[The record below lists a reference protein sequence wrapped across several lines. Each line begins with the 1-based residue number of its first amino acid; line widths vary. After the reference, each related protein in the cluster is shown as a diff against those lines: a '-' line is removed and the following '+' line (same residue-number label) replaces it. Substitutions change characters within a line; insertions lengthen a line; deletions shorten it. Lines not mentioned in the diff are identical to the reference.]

1 MQFDLTR
8 SSNGVTRRQIGK
20 FLCVAPFLRS
30 LLAYSQT
37 STDGKSSELDLES
50 SDAHLVAS
58 FHWAKK
64 QALSY
69 VFDNDPV
76 GPWYEAALPGRHAF
90 CMRDTAHQA
99 DGAQALGLARYNHNM
114 LRRFAENI
122 SASRDWCSYWEID
135 RLNRPAPVDY
145 KNDNEFWYN
154 LPANY
159 DVLDACYRM
168 YLWTGDKSY
177 VEDPVFLNFYDRTVT
192 DYTAR
197 WDLSPDRI
205 MKRTSNIETPPYFRG
220 DPTYEESSRD
230 NLVGIDLL
238 ATQYAAFRAYAA
250 IQAIRGNMKSAQDS
264 LRTASQIKTLINTVW
279 WNASQG
285 YFYAFFNKQHQFT
298 GRAGADLLYRDAAD
312 DGPKTASA
320 LQTLLA
326 TMKTEPASAVEAKSH
341 YADILYRYG
350 QPEAAYAQ
358 IMDLTRDGRERREYP
373 EVSYSAIGALVTG
386 LMGIRVEPTLPIKE
400 IVIAQPFR
408 TVVETLPQLT
418 AMTDWVELRNLPL
431 QDSVISVRHQGNR
444 ETILTNHGKTAMNW
458 KASFAGQFEV
468 LPINGK
474 PVKSH
479 TLSKYF
485 GRAITW
491 IVLTVPAGSTVEAK
505 APR

>member
-1 MQFDLTR
+1 MQFDLTG
-8 SSNGVTRRQIGK
+8 SPNGITRRQIGK
-20 FLCVAPFLRS
+20 FLCVAPFLRTLS
-30 LLAYSQT
+30 GHSQMMT
-37 STDGKSSELDLES
+37 GGESSELDLAS

-99 DGAQALGLARYNHNM
+99 DGAQALGLAKYNHNM

-145 KNDNEFWYN
+145 KSDTEFWYN

-168 YLWTGDKSY
+168 YLWTRDKSY
-177 VEDPVFLNFYDRTVT
+177 IEDPVFLNFYDRTVT

-197 WDLSPDRI
+197 WSLSPDRI
-205 MKRTSNIETPPYFRG
+205 MKRTSNIEEPPFFRG
-220 DPTYEESSRD
+220 DPTYEESSRET
-230 NLVGIDLL
+230 LVGIDLL

-250 IQAIRGNMKSAQDS
+250 IQAIRGNRKSAQSS
-264 LRTASQIKTLINTVW
+264 LQTASQIKTLINTVW

-298 GRAGADLLYRDAAD
+298 GRAGAGLLYRDAAD

-320 LQTLLA
+320 LQTLLV
-326 TMKTEPASAVEAKSH
+326 TMKSEPASAVEAKSH

-358 IMDLTRDGRERREYP
+358 IMNLTREGRERREYP
-373 EVSYSAIGALVTG
+373 EVSYSVIGALVTG
-386 LMGIRVEPTLPIKE
+386 LMGIHTEPTLPIKD
-400 IVIAQPFR
+400 IVNAQSF
-408 TVVETLPQLT
+408 TIVVETLPQLT
-418 AMTDWVELRNLPL
+418 TTTDWVELRNLPL

-444 ETILTNHGKTAMNW
+444 ETILTNHGKTVMNW
-458 KASFAGQFEV
+458 KASFAGQFER
-468 LPINGK
+468 LLINGK

-479 TLSKYF
+479 TSSKYF
-485 GRAITW
+485 GRVITGTT
-491 IVLTVPAGSTVEAK
+491 LTVTPGQSMQTRVAD
-505 APR
+505 

>member
-8 SSNGVTRRQIGK
+8 SSNGITRRQIGK
-20 FLCVAPFLRS
+20 FLFAAPFLS
-30 LLAYSQT
+30 SFSTNAQT
-37 STDGKSSELDLES
+37 STVGKSSELDLES
-50 SDAHLVAS
+50 SDAHLVAA

-90 CMRDTAHQA
+90 CMRDTSHQA

-177 VEDPVFLNFYDRTVT
+177 VEDPAFLNFYDRTVI
-192 DYTAR
+192 DYAER
-197 WDLSPDRI
+197 WELSPDRI
-205 MKRTSNIETPPYFRG
+205 MKRTSNIEEPPFFRG
-220 DPTYEESSRD
+220 DPTYEESSRE

-250 IQAIRGNMKSAQDS
+250 IQAIRGNRKSAQNS
-264 LRTASQIKTLINTVW
+264 LQTASQIKTLINTVW

-298 GRAGADLLYRDAAD
+298 GRAGADLLYRDVAD

-320 LQTLLA
+320 LQTLLV
-326 TMKTEPASAVEAKSH
+326 TMKSEPASAVEAKSH

-373 EVSYSAIGALVTG
+373 EVSYSVIGALVTG
-386 LMGIRVEPTLPIKE
+386 LMGIHAEPTLPMTD
-400 IVIAQPFR
+400 IVNAQSFT

-418 AMTDWVELRNLPL
+418 ATTDWVELRNLPL
-431 QDSVISVRHQGNR
+431 QDSVIGVRHRANR
-444 ETILTNHGKTAMNW
+444 ETILTNHGKTVMNW
-458 KASFAGQFEV
+458 KASFVGQCER
-468 LPINGK
+468 LLINGK

-479 TLSKYF
+479 SSSKYF
-485 GRAITW
+485 GRVITSTT
-491 IVLTVPAGSTVEAK
+491 LTV
-505 APR
+505 APGQSMQTRVAE